1 MTKNS
6 FVPPD
11 AKIKVLDWPKL
22 GKLKP
27 DGGTHAQRRAS
38 RIAERQAQ
46 EQAEAEVARK
56 NEEKRHEDDTDN
68 WW

>member
-6 FVPPD
+6 FIPSD
-11 AKIKVLDWPKL
+11 AKIKVVEWPEL
-22 GKLKP
+22 GKTKP
-27 DGGTHAQRRAS
+27 NTLTHAQRKAG

-46 EQAEAEVARK
+46 EQAEAEIARK
-56 NEEKRHEDDTDN
+56 NEADRHEDDTDN